1 MGAGGGMLMI
11 VLTFWLIVLFVPLGV
26 CLTVSLM
33 YAKKL
38 QRREVVVYTWKDW
51 LGRSPRS

>member
-1 MGAGGGMLMI
+1 MLMI